1 MNQIQVESACDILVT
16 EFDFA
21 FNELPKANNNVVM
34 RADLKYGYNIVQVS
48 QKVQD
53 KVKVAIVACGALA
66 ATACTDYLDYNQVPQ
81 STDPT
86 ADKTLWENISEEY
99 ISV

>member
-1 MNQIQVESACDILVT
+1 MS
-16 EFDFA
+16 
-21 FNELPKANNNVVM
+21 M
-34 RADLKYGYNIVQVS
+34 KYIN
-48 QKVQD
+48 

>member
-1 MNQIQVESACDILVT
+1 MS
-16 EFDFA
+16 
-21 FNELPKANNNVVM
+21 M
-34 RADLKYGYNIVQVS
+34 KYIN
-48 QKVQD
+48 

-86 ADKTLWENISEEY
+86 ADKTLWENIASPG
-99 ISV
+99 ISLEGMMLKLKLQYFGHLMRRVCILFLYRMCHRQIAQ